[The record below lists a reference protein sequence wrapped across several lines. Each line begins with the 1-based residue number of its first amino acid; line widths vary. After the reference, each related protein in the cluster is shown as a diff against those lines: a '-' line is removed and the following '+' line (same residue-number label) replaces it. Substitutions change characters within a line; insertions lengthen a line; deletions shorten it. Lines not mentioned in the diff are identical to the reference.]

1 MTIADSQHFH
11 REKLESTRDM
21 RKIKIRTQSLIMINL
36 EIYSSIQFLI
46 SISNINSGLERGS
59 KVHTCS
65 ISPYEREWTSAGD
78 D

>member
-1 MTIADSQHFH
+1 MTIGDSQHFH
-11 REKLESTRDM
+11 SEKIRVNKRYE
-21 RKIKIRTQSLIMINL
+21 KIKIRIQTLITINL

>member
-1 MTIADSQHFH
+1 MTIGDSQHFH

-21 RKIKIRTQSLIMINL
+21 RKVKIRIQSLMMMKL
-36 EIYSSIQFLI
+36 EIYSSIQFQI

-59 KVHTCS
+59 KVRTCS